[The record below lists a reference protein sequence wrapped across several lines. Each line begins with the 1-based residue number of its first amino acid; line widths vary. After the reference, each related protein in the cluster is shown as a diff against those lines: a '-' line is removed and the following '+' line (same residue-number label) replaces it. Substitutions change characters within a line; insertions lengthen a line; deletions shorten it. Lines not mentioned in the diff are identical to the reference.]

1 MKPTVWTTRRKVL
14 GNLIPAIVW
23 LIPTAYG
30 LAVMASTRILLGP
43 GLILLG
49 VSTVLGWLALN
60 SFGLFENLQMQKEL
74 EQILKNRKDTL
85 ASESWFVGLTTPK
98 YRGLLDAHEDVG
110 FLEILPDRL
119 SFTSETRRIEFLAN
133 EVRRVRFRANV
144 HSLVILGRWVSVEGE
159 SAGKP
164 IRMLLEPRERPTML
178 GNFRES
184 SVLRNRLAQW
194 AKGKS

>member
-1 MKPTVWTTRRKVL
+1 VKPTVWTTRRKVL

-23 LIPTAYG
+23 LIPTTYG
-30 LAVMASTRILLGP
+30 LAVMATSRILLGP

-60 SFGLFENLQMQKEL
+60 SFGLFENLLMQKEL
-74 EQILKNRKDTL
+74 EQILKNRKD
-85 ASESWFVGLTTPK
+85 APAPESWFVGLTTPK

-119 SFTSETRRIEFLAN
+119 SFTSETRRLEFLAT
-133 EVRRVRFRANV
+133 EVRSVRYRVNV
-144 HSLVILGRWVSVEGE
+144 HSLVLLGRWVSVEGV

-164 IRMLLEPRERPTML
+164 VRMLLEPRERPTML

-184 SVLRNRLAQW
+184 GVLFGRLSKW